1 MSDKKNKVT
10 LFLHIEFIVV
20 LAQVAIAKYHSLGG
34 LNKRNVFFHGSGNWK
49 PSVKVPR
56 FQ

>member
-1 MSDKKNKVT
+1 MSDKKNNVT

-49 PSVKVPR
+49 PSAKVPR